1 MQETSLL
8 GKILIVIYGVAVVA
22 FTIMSSVIYIY
33 TIYYY
38 AVDDGFLG
46 AAYGMFLPGLSSVT
60 LFFKLV
66 GLEGLFNNF
75 TIMILIWLC
84 TGAIFGIPLFI
95 SSKNT

>member
-84 TGAIFGIPLFI
+84 TGAVFGIPLFI
-95 SSKNT
+95 KGEN